1 MKITIYELLGLVKDG
16 KAPKKIKYN
25 GDIYFLESDEI
36 FEFFTYKTIDYNKFN
51 TDGERLGKALFLDNH
66 YMHLYDEVEIIEEDK
81 KISFEKIEQGDSNVK
96 EKED

>member
-1 MKITIYELLGLVKDG
+1 M
-16 KAPKKIKYN
+16 
-25 GDIYFLESDEI
+25 
-36 FEFFTYKTIDYNKFN
+36 YKTIDYNKFN